1 MDNAQLMVEL
11 EVREIKFRFFCK
23 SNGLDIFSR
32 RALKAWYAVEEWCF
46 VNTNTF
52 QTEEQ
57 RILLLIIPFKSGQVW
72 GM

>member
-11 EVREIKFRFFCK
+11 EVREMKLRFFCK
-23 SNGLDIFSR
+23 LNGLDIFSR
-32 RALKAWYAVEEWCF
+32 RALKAWYAVEECCS

-57 RILLLIIPFKSGQVW
+57 RILLLIMPFKCGQVC